1 MRNRSRSG
9 KGPRPF
15 TPIRGG
21 NDGIRGSKICGK
33 ACLCFCC
40 PPVAGYGRG
49 TRRALRRPPGTRE
62 EPGRGCRWVVV
73 WWSAGARMATTEP
86 VPVPAGTAGSG
97 AAAARGVERGGVGSV
112 VEQLVDGAGE
122 PGIRVQVLG
131 GGRRRP
137 RLPTP
142 RGHRVVVR
150 LSDEERAAVAAGAG
164 RLGLSA
170 GAFLSAAGVA
180 VARGEGPRVDTGAGV
195 SGPAGVDRGFGGVG
209 LGSGGVGLD
218 RRTGDA
224 LDDLETQLGRVGN
237 LLNQAVR
244 VAHRRGR
251 WTGGCWGRRTRSGV
265 WRGG

>member
-1 MRNRSRSG
+1 
-9 KGPRPF
+9 
-15 TPIRGG
+15 
-21 NDGIRGSKICGK
+21 
-33 ACLCFCC
+33 
-40 PPVAGYGRG
+40 
-49 TRRALRRPPGTRE
+49 
-62 EPGRGCRWVVV
+62 
-73 WWSAGARMATTEP
+73 
-86 VPVPAGTAGSG
+86 
-97 AAAARGVERGGVGSV
+97 VGSV
-112 VEQLVDGAGE
+112 AEQLVDGAGE

-131 GGRRRP
+131 GARRRRP

-180 VARGEGPRVDTGAGV
+180 VARGEGPRVDAEAGV
-195 SGPAGVDRGFGGVG
+195 SEPAGIGRGPGGV
-209 LGSGGVGLD
+209 SLD

-244 VAHRRGR
+244 VAHSTGEVDGRLLGAADAVRRLAVRVNGMLDGVRLDRRGR
-251 WTGGCWGRRTRSGV
+251 AR
-265 WRGG
+265 